1 MNRTQIS
8 QAVSQ
13 IDLKFIQEALEPE
26 PVSMGEKGKNVWR
39 RKGYHRMAAGIG
51 IGFLTVSLATVTAFA
66 ASETFRRTVI
76 SFLYPLYSTEE
87 IKELDQGHRTGS
99 FDEQDTL
106 LSFLDRFNTEKLEFG
121 VKAEND
127 NGYTYSMVSDS
138 QDTILAVVDCNITG
152 YKLLVTMNRLAYED
166 TTGIWQVISYQMI
179 TEQAA
184 SGILETTPEYNPQ
197 EYAPLVTDVPNAG
210 ADSSDSVIRTEGTN
224 AVIYRVTDKE
234 HVVTLTEEEST
245 QVAELFRKYSVTD
258 TITAVGLQDRV
269 VRYEDVLYAFSED
282 GAVIIMDGK
291 QMSAPCGQIVLN
303 AEDLEVL
310 TDMFDSYGL

>member
-8 QAVSQ
+8 QVVSQ
-13 IDLKFIQEALEPE
+13 IDLKFVQEAMEQD

-39 RKGYHRMAAGIG
+39 RKGYYRMAAGIG
-51 IGFLTVSLATVTAFA
+51 IGFLAVSLATVTAFA

-138 QDTILAVVDCNITG
+138 PDTILAVVDCNITG

-179 TEQAA
+179 TEQEA
-184 SGILETTPEYNPQ
+184 SWILETTPEYTP
-197 EYAPLVTDVPNAG
+197 AVTDGSDAG
-210 ADSSDSVIRTEGTN
+210 ADPSESVIKTEGSD
-224 AVIYRVTDKE
+224 AVIYRATDKE
-234 HVVTLTEEEST
+234 NIVTLTEEESA
-245 QVAELFRKYSVTD
+245 QVLELFEKYSMTD

-269 VRYEDVLYAFSED
+269 IRYEDIMYAFSED

-291 QMSAPCGQIVLN
+291 QMSAPRGQIVLKT
-303 AEDLEVL
+303 EDLEVL
-310 TDMFDSYGL
+310 TELFDSYGL

>member
-13 IDLKFIQEALEPE
+13 IDLKFVQEAMKTD
-26 PVSMGEKGKNVWR
+26 PVSIGEKGKNVWR
-39 RKGYHRMAAGIG
+39 HKGYYRMAAGIG
-51 IGFLTVSLATVTAFA
+51 IGFLAVSLATVTAFA

-127 NGYTYSMVSDS
+127 GGYTYSMVSDS
-138 QDTILAVVDCNITG
+138 PDTILAVVDCNITG
-152 YKLLVTMNRLAYED
+152 YKLLVTMNRLVYED
-166 TTGIWQVISYQMI
+166 TTGVWQVISYQMI
-179 TEQAA
+179 TEQET
-184 SGILETTPEYNPQ
+184 SGILETTPEYT
-197 EYAPLVTDVPNAG
+197 PLVIDEPDAG
-210 ADSSDSVIRTEGTN
+210 ADPSESAIKTEGSD
-224 AVIYRVTDKE
+224 AVIYRATDKE
-234 HVVTLTEEEST
+234 NIVTLTEEESA
-245 QVAELFRKYSVTD
+245 QVLELFGKYSVAD

-269 VRYEDVLYAFSED
+269 IRYEDIMYAFSED
-282 GAVIIMDGK
+282 GVVIVMDGK
-291 QMSAPCGQIVLN
+291 QMSAPRGQIVLKT
-303 AEDLEVL
+303 EDLEVL
-310 TDMFDSYGL
+310 TELFDSYGL

>member
-13 IDLKFIQEALEPE
+13 IDLKFVQEAMKTD
-26 PVSMGEKGKNVWR
+26 PVSIGEKGKNIWWH
-39 RKGYHRMAAGIG
+39 KGYYRMAAGIG
-51 IGFLTVSLATVTAFA
+51 IGFLAVSLATVTAFA

-127 NGYTYSMVSDS
+127 GGYTYSMVSDS
-138 QDTILAVVDCNITG
+138 PDTILAVVDCNITG
-152 YKLLVTMNRLAYED
+152 YKLLVTMNRLVYED
-166 TTGIWQVISYQMI
+166 TTGVWQVISYQMI
-179 TEQAA
+179 TEQEA
-184 SGILETTPEYNPQ
+184 SGILETTPEYTPV
-197 EYAPLVTDVPNAG
+197 VTDGSDAG
-210 ADSSDSVIRTEGTN
+210 ADPSESAIKTEGSD
-224 AVIYRVTDKE
+224 AVIYRATDKE
-234 HVVTLTEEEST
+234 NIVTLTEEESA
-245 QVAELFRKYSVTD
+245 QVLELFGKYSVAD

-269 VRYEDVLYAFSED
+269 IRYEDIMYAFSED
-282 GAVIIMDGK
+282 GVVIVMDGK
-291 QMSAPCGQIVLN
+291 QMSAPRGQIVLKT
-303 AEDLEVL
+303 EDLDVL
-310 TDMFDSYGL
+310 TELFDSYGL